1 MDKYFTPQPF
11 GNPASMDD
19 ELAHDPGN
27 SSPWSV
33 PHSGYALTG
42 AVDAAVYQPAQLAY
56 PESSQR
62 TIVSPNAYNLYYD
75 QVRAAQQL
83 SAPQQLPRETFELGQ
98 SFYSYPYDYSTLQ
111 SLTGTGPYEGA
122 DTTSRDED
130 VRSTH
135 SPQSQQAVMQ
145 PDYVPSQCTHG
156 SVGSGELCPASLFF
170 DSQRES
176 QQGSSSDS
184 TKDGSDDD
192 VCSAQRTPSP
202 VPRTNNGQKRG
213 GRITLKKTNPSSKR
227 SKMHQ
232 CTVCEKWFPRPSG
245 LATHM
250 NSHSGMK
257 PYRCPVESC
266 NKSFAVRSNAKR
278 HLRTHGINPATE
290 STSKALEYTVGFD
303 TPMVSD
309 VRPANHVPVMLKW
322 VPQSLTSRTMIGW
335 NDKSSDSGSDGE
347 DNFPTLSVPLSPAT
361 PSSLGWEC
369 GYSSGSGES
378 YEGGDSHPYHPR
390 HWRGLPGP
398 ARR

>member
-1 MDKYFTPQPF
+1 MDKYFTTQPF
-11 GNPASMDD
+11 GNPTTLDD

-27 SSPWSV
+27 SSQWSV
-33 PHSGYALTG
+33 SHSGYPFTG
-42 AVDAAVYQPAQLAY
+42 TAVFQPAQLAY

-62 TIVSPNAYNLYYD
+62 TIVSSNAYNLYYD
-75 QVRAAQQL
+75 QVRATQQL
-83 SAPQQLPRETFELGQ
+83 SPPQLPRETFPELGQ
-98 SFYSYPYDYSTLQ
+98 GFYSYPYDYPTLQ
-111 SLTGTGPYEGA
+111 SLTGTGPYESA
-122 DTTSRDED
+122 ESASRDED
-130 VRSTH
+130 AQSAR
-135 SPQSQQAVMQ
+135 SPQSQQATMQ
-145 PDYVPSQCTHG
+145 PGYVPSHCTHTP
-156 SVGSGELCPASLFF
+156 VGSDDLCAEFF
-170 DSQRES
+170 DSRRET
-176 QQGSSSDS
+176 SSDS

-192 VCSAQRTPSP
+192 AYSAQRTPSP
-202 VPRTNNGQKRG
+202 VPRSNNGQKRG
-213 GRITLKKTNPSSKR
+213 GRITLKKANPSSKR

-290 STSKALEYTVGFD
+290 STNKALEYTVGFE

-309 VRPANHVPVMLKW
+309 VRQANQVPVMLKW
-322 VPQSLTSRTMIGW
+322 VPQSLTSRTTIGW

-347 DNFPTLSVPLSPAT
+347 DNFSTLSVPLSPST
-361 PSSLGWEC
+361 PSSLAWEC
-369 GYSSGSGES
+369 GYSSSES

-390 HWRGLPGP
+390 HWRGMPGP